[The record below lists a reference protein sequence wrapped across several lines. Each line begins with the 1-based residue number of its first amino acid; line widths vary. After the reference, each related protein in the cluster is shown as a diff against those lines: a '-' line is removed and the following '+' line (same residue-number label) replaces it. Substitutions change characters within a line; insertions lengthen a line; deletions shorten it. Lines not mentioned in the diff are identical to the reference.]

1 MSGFIKLL
9 NNGCDFSSGFLLSW
23 NLLLPRDRMTRC
35 LNALTTPQACP
46 EQPFDGGSPLD
57 FQNEEVLSNNDNED
71 QKLYLCNCG

>member
-1 MSGFIKLL
+1 
-9 NNGCDFSSGFLLSW
+9 
-23 NLLLPRDRMTRC
+23 MTRC